1 VKAIQKSKEDRCV
14 PKRFLNRGGN
24 KKMQNSKFID
34 VLNNIAYKINSY
46 KYIIAIKNAFTLL
59 LPIVITGAFATLFS
73 NMVFDSANGL
83 AQISWLSWLETM
95 RPLSQMINYATMNM
109 MALAAVFLIGNEM
122 ANLNDLKGH
131 FPGLLAVVSYI
142 AVVPTTLEVL
152 VNDVDLVEVTNVVGS
167 DYTGS
172 RGLFLGMLV
181 AICSI
186 ELYTWLG
193 KREGLKIHMPDSV
206 PSNVSRSFS
215 ALFPTMLTV
224 IIITVVGFVINLVT
238 GMHIYDIIYSLVQ
251 APLENIVQG
260 LPGLLLLMLISQ
272 LFWVIGIHGNQMI
285 RPIRDPILLA
295 TIAANTEAF
304 EAGAEEIPYII
315 NMPFWDIYMTMG
327 GSGLTLG
334 LLIAL
339 FIASKREDHRSIAKL
354 SFPPGIFNVNEP
366 LIFGIPIMLNPIMA
380 IPFVITP
387 LVTGAIAYFLTV
399 IGFAGRAVVMIPW
412 TTPPIIS
419 AWIATAGD
427 WGAVITQIIC
437 LVVAVLI
444 YLPFV
449 YAANKETT
457 VEEVQEEKYDGQK
470 SEAAAEIQ

>member
-1 VKAIQKSKEDRCV
+1 
-14 PKRFLNRGGN
+14 
-24 KKMQNSKFID
+24 M
-34 VLNNIAYKINSY
+34 LNNVAYKINSY
-46 KYIIAIKNAFTLL
+46 KYIIAIKNSFTLL

-83 AQISWLSWLETM
+83 AQISWLSWLESL
-95 RPLSQMINYATMNM
+95 RPISQMINYATMNL

-131 FPGLLAVVSYI
+131 FSGLLAVVSYI
-142 AVVPTTLEVL
+142 AVIPTTIEVL
-152 VNDVDLVEVTNVVGS
+152 VNDSDLIEVVDGIGT

-224 IIITVVGFVINLVT
+224 IILATVGFLINTVT
-238 GMHIYDIIYSLVQ
+238 GVHIYDIIYNLVQ

-260 LPGLLLLMLISQ
+260 LPGILLLMLVAQ

-327 GSGLTLG
+327 GSGLTFG

-339 FIASKREDHRSIAKL
+339 FIGSKREDHRSIAKL
-354 SFPPGIFNVNEP
+354 SAPPGIFNVNEP

-387 LVTGAIAYFLTV
+387 LVTGTIAYFLTV

-412 TTPPIIS
+412 TTPPILS

-437 LVVAVLI
+437 LAVAVLI

-449 YAANKETT
+449 KAANKEKDIEK
-457 VEEVQEEKYDGQK
+457 VEEDKYGEQK
-470 SEAAAEIQ
+470 SNTATDVQ